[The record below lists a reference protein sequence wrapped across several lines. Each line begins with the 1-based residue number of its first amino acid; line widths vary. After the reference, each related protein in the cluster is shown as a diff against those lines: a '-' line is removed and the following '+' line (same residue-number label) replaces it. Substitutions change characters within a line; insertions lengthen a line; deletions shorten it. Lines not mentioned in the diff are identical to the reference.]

1 MNILLG
7 LIGFGIVV
15 FVHELG
21 HFLAAK
27 LSGIE
32 VEAFSLG
39 WGPRILGFKR
49 GGTDYRLSALPIGGY
64 CRMKGEDAFRS
75 ALERNAAEV
84 PREEGS
90 YYGAP
95 AWKRII
101 VSLSGPLFNLVFAFL
116 VFLAVYGS
124 GYTVTTYESRILLA
138 SEVDGPRATG
148 PYPAELAGLRSGD
161 RIVSIDGEPVGYF
174 AQVQEAVSMA
184 GGRELRLEVERDG
197 SLLAL
202 VARPELEKASG
213 AGKLGVYPWAEP
225 VVTQLETGGPADLA
239 GLRVGDRV
247 VEAGGIRLDHVQSLS
262 AALRSKPETLDLVV
276 ERDGSVLPLRLVP
289 RWDQDGQPELGF
301 ALGTVDWR
309 IEADS
314 LPDALALGW
323 AETSRIVTGTLRGL
337 AGLFSGVDPLK
348 AVSGPM
354 RITVTVGETA
364 ARGFRVG
371 LGEGFSVAFSFL
383 AMLSIGLC
391 VMNLLPIPVLD
402 GGWILLF
409 LVELVRGK
417 APKPRN
423 VFRYQSVGMVIVL
436 GIFLLAMVADL
447 LFFAGRQGG

>member
-1 MNILLG
+1 LNILLG

-39 WGPRILGFKR
+39 WGPRIVGFKR

-64 CRMKGEDAFRS
+64 CRMKGEDAFRT
-75 ALERNAAEV
+75 ALERNDAEV

-101 VSLSGPLFNLVFAFL
+101 VSLAGPAFNLVFAFL
-116 VFLAVYGS
+116 VFIAVYGS
-124 GYTVTTYESRILLA
+124 GYTVTTYESRLLLA
-138 SEVDGPRATG
+138 SEVDGPRASG

-161 RIVSIDGEPVGYF
+161 RVVAIDGEPVEYF

-184 GGRELRLEVERDG
+184 GGRELRLLVERDG
-197 SLLAL
+197 ATLEL
-202 VARPELEKASG
+202 VARPEREKATG
-213 AGKLGVYPWAEP
+213 AGKLGVYPMAEP
-225 VVTQLETGGPADLA
+225 VVSLVEAGGPADIA

-247 VEAGGIRLDHVQSLS
+247 VEVGANPLAHAQALS
-262 AALRSKPETLDLVV
+262 AALASRPEFLDLRV
-276 ERDGSVLPLRLVP
+276 ERDGSTLPLRVIPLWSP
-289 RWDQDGQPELGF
+289 DGQAGLGF
-301 ALGTVDWR
+301 AMGTVDWR
-309 IEADS
+309 VEADS
-314 LPDALALGW
+314 LADAIVMGG

-364 ARGFRVG
+364 SRGFRDG
-371 LGEGFSVAFSFL
+371 IGEGFSVGFSFL

-409 LVELVRGK
+409 LAEIIRGK

-436 GIFLLAMVADL
+436 GIFLLAMVADFM
-447 LFFAGRQGG
+447 FFAGR

>member
-39 WGPRILGFKR
+39 WGPRIVGFKR

-64 CRMKGEDAFRS
+64 CRMKGEDAFRT
-75 ALERNAAEV
+75 ALELNAAEV
-84 PREEGS
+84 PKEKGS

-95 AWKRII
+95 AWKRIV
-101 VSLSGPLFNLVFAFL
+101 VSLSGPLFNLVFALL
-116 VFLAVYGS
+116 VFIAVYGS

-138 SEVDGPRATG
+138 SEVDGPRASG

-161 RIVSIDGEPVGYF
+161 RVVSIDGESVAYF

-184 GGRELRLEVERDG
+184 GGREIRLEVERDG
-197 SLLAL
+197 AKLELL
-202 VARPELEKASG
+202 ARPEREKASG
-213 AGKLGVYPWAEP
+213 AGKLGVYPMAEP
-225 VVTQLETGGPADLA
+225 VVTLLEAGGPADMA
-239 GLRVGDRV
+239 GLRVGDRI
-247 VEAGGIRLDHVQSLS
+247 VEAGGIPLAHVQSLQ
-262 AALRSKPETLDLVV
+262 AALQTRPETLDLLV
-276 ERDGSVLPLRLVP
+276 ERDGSAMRLRLIP
-289 RWDQDGQPELGF
+289 GWGKDGQAGLGF

-309 IEADS
+309 VQAASLAD
-314 LPDALALGW
+314 AIAMGA
-323 AETSRIVTGTLRGL
+323 AETSRIVTGTLRGI
-337 AGLFSGVDPLK
+337 AGLFAGVDPLK

-364 ARGFRVG
+364 ARGFQEG

-409 LVELVRGK
+409 LAELVRGK
-417 APKPRN
+417 SPRPKH

-436 GIFLLAMVADL
+436 GIFLLAMVADFM
-447 LFFAGRQGG
+447 FFAGR

>member
-39 WGPRILGFKR
+39 WGPRIVGFKR

-75 ALERNAAEV
+75 ALERNASEL
-84 PREEGS
+84 PREKGS

-101 VSLSGPLFNLVFAFL
+101 VSFAGPFFNLVFAFL
-116 VFLAVYGS
+116 VFMAVYGS
-124 GYTVTTYESRILLA
+124 GYTVTTFDSRILLA
-138 SEVDGPRATG
+138 GEVDGPRASG
-148 PYPAELAGLRSGD
+148 PYAAELAGLRSGD
-161 RIVSIDGEPVGYF
+161 RIISIDGEVVEYF
-174 AQVQEAVSMA
+174 AQVQETVSMS
-184 GGRELRLEVERDG
+184 GGRDIRIEVERDG
-197 SLLAL
+197 ETLEL
-202 VARPELEKASG
+202 VARPEREKASG
-213 AGKLGVYPWAEP
+213 AGKLGVYPMAEP
-225 VVTQLETGGPADLA
+225 LVTLIEAGGPADIA
-239 GLRVGDRV
+239 GIRVGDRL
-247 VEAGGIRLDHVQSLS
+247 VEAEGKPLAHAQSLQ
-262 AALRSKPETLDLVV
+262 AALRSEPETLDLLV
-276 ERDGSVLPLRLVP
+276 EREGSRLSLRVVP
-289 RWDQDGQPELGF
+289 RWNQDGQAELGF

-309 IEADS
+309 VEAGS
-314 LPDALALGW
+314 LAEAIGMGF
-323 AETSRIVTGTLRGL
+323 AETSRIVTGTLRGI
-337 AGLFSGVDPLK
+337 AGLFAGVDPLK
-348 AVSGPM
+348 AVSGPA

-364 ARGFRVG
+364 ARGFRDG

-383 AMLSIGLC
+383 AMLSIGLF

-409 LVELVRGK
+409 LFELVRGK
-417 APKPRN
+417 APKPKN
-423 VFRYQSVGMVIVL
+423 IFRYQSVGMVIVL
-436 GIFLLAMVADL
+436 GIFLLAMAADFM
-447 LFFAGRQGG
+447 FFAGR